1 MPPVEL
7 SLHVPLL
14 SNLECVLPGWLGQL
28 SLPLP
33 EQCAELSPPPVPS
46 VVLPPDPLLSTLT
59 SVPSIWT
66 DKLSLPLPKLMVAVD
81 LLPCVPS
88 FPVPLPVSLT
98 GVVSLGT
105 IMGPVGGHLLLLT
118 WRADLKDGEDG
129 EQVLLVAPDNPL
141 GNVLLTGLSLVSF
154 CRFSGLAK
162 MVSASFC
169 QMVSAKLYSL

>member
-1 MPPVEL
+1 M
-7 SLHVPLL
+7 
-14 SNLECVLPGWLGQL
+14 
-28 SLPLP
+28 P

-46 VVLPPDPLLSTLT
+46 AVLSPDVPLLSTLT
-59 SVPSIWT
+59 SVPSPWA
-66 DKLSLPLPKLMVAVD
+66 DKFSLLLPKLMVAVD

-88 FPVPLPVSLT
+88 FHVPLPVSLT

-105 IMGPVGGHLLLLT
+105 IIEPVGGHLLILT

-141 GNVLLTGLSLVSF
+141 GNVLLQGLSLVSF

-169 QMVSAKLYSL
+169 QMVSAKL